1 MDEIRKEIMD
11 IESKIITITG
21 DNLNHLNHWAE
32 DRAWRETVE
41 GMLKQRCNLLNSMFL
56 PTPEN
61 MTRFNQVN
69 NHLYTMA
76 HKMYSRIADINAT
89 SYYLAD
95 EHDFDDDEVVEGW
108 LRVVFDDD
116 SSVLKLDDD
125 DYYGS
130 NFALMI
136 KVLTELYKGL
146 GHEEVEYSDNGINY
160 YDDGTSWMDA
170 PFWNWHEFNDITIC
184 HAVHDLTN
192 HKSFSIPDLL
202 RLNDFWCEVQVKFQ
216 SITQQDGTRWNKYAQ

>member
-1 MDEIRKEIMD
+1 
-11 IESKIITITG
+11 
-21 DNLNHLNHWAE
+21 
-32 DRAWRETVE
+32 
-41 GMLKQRCNLLNSMFL
+41 
-56 PTPEN
+56 
-61 MTRFNQVN
+61 
-69 NHLYTMA
+69 MA

-136 KVLTELYKGL
+136 KVLTEFCKGM
-146 GHEEVEYSDNGINY
+146 GHEDVEYSDNGINY

-170 PFWNWHEFNDITIC
+170 PFWNWHEFNDIIIC

-216 SITQQDGTRWNKYAQ
+216 SITQQDGSRWNKYAQ

>member
-11 IESKIITITG
+11 IESKIIAITG
-21 DNLNHLNHWAE
+21 DNLNRRNHWAE
-32 DRAWRETVE
+32 DRTKRETVE
-41 GMLKQRCNLLNSMFL
+41 GILKQRCNLLNSMFL

-95 EHDFDDDEVVEGW
+95 EPDFDDDEVVEGW
-108 LRVVFDDD
+108 LRVAFDDD
-116 SSVLKLDDD
+116 SSVLKLNDDE
-125 DYYGS
+125 YYGS

-170 PFWNWHEFNDITIC
+170 PFWNWHEFNDIIIC

>member
-89 SYYLAD
+89 SYYLSLI
-95 EHDFDDDEVVEGW
+95 H
-108 LRVVFDDD
+108 
-116 SSVLKLDDD
+116 
-125 DYYGS
+125 
-130 NFALMI
+130 I
-136 KVLTELYKGL
+136 
-146 GHEEVEYSDNGINY
+146 
-160 YDDGTSWMDA
+160 
-170 PFWNWHEFNDITIC
+170 
-184 HAVHDLTN
+184 
-192 HKSFSIPDLL
+192 
-202 RLNDFWCEVQVKFQ
+202 
-216 SITQQDGTRWNKYAQ
+216 